1 MSDERA
7 SVASYIVAE
16 LQRLA
21 IICADANA
29 SQEVVLWQARRARD
43 YGATADQIRNTTG
56 PWPHMEDL

>member
-29 SQEVVLWQARRARD
+29 SAEVVLWQARRARE
-43 YGATADQIRNTTG
+43 YGATDRQIDSTTG
-56 PWPHMEDL
+56 HWPRSEDL